1 MVQFK
6 HGGIGE
12 APIIP
17 TDRDLDTDI
26 PTTTPTPTP
35 NDNQQEPRHS
45 LPDLDL
51 KAYVLELERR
61 LTRLEIEYR
70 RRLMVWRQ
78 AYLMIVRDIERN
90 PPGGE
95 PDREG

>member
-6 HGGIGE
+6 RGGGE
-12 APIIP
+12 APTTL
-17 TDRDLDTDI
+17 TDRDLDTDDI
-26 PTTTPTPTP
+26 PTTTTPTP

-45 LPDLDL
+45 PDLDL
-51 KAYVLELERR
+51 TAYVLELERR

-78 AYLMIVRDIERN
+78 AYLMIVRDIERS